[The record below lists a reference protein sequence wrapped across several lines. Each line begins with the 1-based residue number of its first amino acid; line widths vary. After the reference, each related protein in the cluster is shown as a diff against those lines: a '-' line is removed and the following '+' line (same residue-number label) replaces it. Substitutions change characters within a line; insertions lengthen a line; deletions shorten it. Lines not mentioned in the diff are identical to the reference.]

1 MATDDE
7 AFTTAMRGY
16 NRDEVDSAIQDL
28 RRELIKANTD
38 KAEATKEI
46 KRLTATVEDLQ
57 AEIEETG
64 SPTYSGLGSKLENIL
79 RVAEEQSTRLIS
91 QADIDAEKLRNGVQG
106 EIHTLRV
113 ESVEAAESIVADAHA
128 TASGM
133 LDAAHAE
140 AAEMLVLAQ
149 ELGAL
154 YLTLRNPEDAS
165 VQDNRSTA
173 TSLRTIV
180 GGERTNVLTT
190 KQNRQFQNIEIIR
203 GAHGSETKRFP
214 GRP

>member
-38 KAEATKEI
+38 KAEATKEV

-64 SPTYSGLGSKLENIL
+64 SPTYSVLGSKLENIL

-91 QADIDAEKLRNGVQG
+91 QADIDAEKLRNSVQS
-106 EIHTLRV
+106 EIHQLRV
-113 ESVEAAESIVADAHA
+113 ESMETAEKLV
-128 TASGM
+128 
-133 LDAAHAE
+133 AE
-140 AAEMLVLAQ
+140 AHEKAGSILE
-149 ELGAL
+149 
-154 YLTLRNPEDAS
+154 
-165 VQDNRSTA
+165 
-173 TSLRTIV
+173 
-180 GGERTNVLTT
+180 
-190 KQNRQFQNIEIIR
+190 
-203 GAHGSETKRFP
+203 GAHG
-214 GRP
+214 

>member
-38 KAEATKEI
+38 KAESAKEI
-46 KRLTATVEDLQ
+46 KRLSATVDDLQ

-91 QADIDAEKLRNGVQG
+91 QADIVPHRAEPYFPELVR
-106 EIHTLRV
+106 R
-113 ESVEAAESIVADAHA
+113 ES
-128 TASGM
+128 
-133 LDAAHAE
+133 
-140 AAEMLVLAQ
+140 
-149 ELGAL
+149 
-154 YLTLRNPEDAS
+154 
-165 VQDNRSTA
+165 
-173 TSLRTIV
+173 
-180 GGERTNVLTT
+180 ERFE
-190 KQNRQFQNIEIIR
+190 RQSSR
-203 GAHGSETKRFP
+203 
-214 GRP
+214 

>member
-1 MATDDE
+1 VATDDE

-38 KAEATKEI
+38 KAEATKEV

-91 QADIDAEKLRNGVQG
+91 QADIDAEKLRNC
-106 EIHTLRV
+106 
-113 ESVEAAESIVADAHA
+113 
-128 TASGM
+128 
-133 LDAAHAE
+133 
-140 AAEMLVLAQ
+140 VL
-149 ELGAL
+149 
-154 YLTLRNPEDAS
+154 
-165 VQDNRSTA
+165 
-173 TSLRTIV
+173 I
-180 GGERTNVLTT
+180 
-190 KQNRQFQNIEIIR
+190 
-203 GAHGSETKRFP
+203 
-214 GRP
+214 

>member
-38 KAEATKEI
+38 KAEAAKEV

-106 EIHTLRV
+106 EIHALRV
-113 ESVEAAESIVADAHA
+113 ESMETAEKLVADAHA
-128 TASGM
+128 KSSAII
-133 LDAAHAE
+133 DAAHAE
-140 AAEMLVLAQ
+140 AAELLAASKAEGEVVTQ
-149 ELGAL
+149 DAL
-154 YLTLRNPEDAS
+154 REA
-165 VQDNRSTA
+165 A
-173 TSLRTIV
+173 A
-180 GGERTNVLTT
+180 
-190 KQNRQFQNIEIIR
+190 IR
-203 GAHGSETKRFP
+203 GAVATEAAEA
-214 GRP
+214 

>member
-1 MATDDE
+1 VATDDE

-38 KAEATKEI
+38 KAEATKEV

-91 QADIDAEKLRNGVQG
+91 QADIDAEKLRNSVQS
-106 EIHTLRV
+106 EIHALRV
-113 ESVEAAESIVADAHA
+113 EWAADKHHIHGEWKPRHDHFDE
-128 TASGM
+128 TR
-133 LDAAHAE
+133 
-140 AAEMLVLAQ
+140 
-149 ELGAL
+149 AL
-154 YLTLRNPEDAS
+154 P
-165 VQDNRSTA
+165 
-173 TSLRTIV
+173 
-180 GGERTNVLTT
+180 
-190 KQNRQFQNIEIIR
+190 
-203 GAHGSETKRFP
+203 
-214 GRP
+214 